1 MRWPTLL
8 TLAAASLALGGCD
21 RIPFLGR
28 QAADTSAAD
37 TAVAPPTTTAA
48 APESAA
54 VDSQP
59 PAQPARPQTRR
70 VGPTERQAP
79 AAESPT
85 GRRTAASPLTDE
97 PWTPTFTG
105 TVDPGMTRDEV
116 VAIWGPPV
124 ADRGAGP
131 WTYLFYRNGCEVT
144 CGTFDV
150 VLLENGQVVD
160 AIVRAPGHVY
170 SGVSSS
176 PPERPAEFTPPTTGT

>member
-21 RIPFLGR
+21 RIPFIGR

-37 TAVAPPTTTAA
+37 TATATSPAPTTAA

-59 PAQPARPQTRR
+59 TRPQTRR
-70 VGPTERQAP
+70 VGPSERQTP
-79 AAESPT
+79 AAGQPPEP
-85 GRRTAASPLTDE
+85 RTATRALADE

-105 TVDPGMTRDEV
+105 TVDPGMTREEV
-116 VAIWGPPV
+116 VAAWGPPV
-124 ADRGAGP
+124 ADRGSGA
-131 WTYLFYRNGCEVT
+131 WTYLFFRNGCEVT

-160 AIVRAPGHVY
+160 AIVRAPGHAY

-176 PPERPAEFTPPTTGT
+176 PPERPAEFTAPTAGT